1 MNKQKTIANEIT
13 IAGFGLHTA
22 KKANLTFKPA
32 EVDSGVRFVRVDLPG
47 KPVIKAEIDSSSFS
61 YSKSPRRTSIGTE
74 GINLYT
80 IEHLM
85 ASLAGLGIDNIIIE
99 VDSEEV
105 PGLDGSSINFLESL
119 LKAGLVEQD
128 KERHFYSIK
137 EPIFVEDE
145 HSSIMVIPSSDFK
158 ISYTL
163 SYNHPLLKSQ
173 FMEIAFKEGVFEKE
187 LASARTF
194 CLEDEASDLKQQG
207 LGQGANYENTLVL
220 GKSGVVN
227 NKLRYQDEFVRHKIL
242 DLMGDLYLLGC
253 PIRGHVI
260 ALKSGHLL
268 NMKLVRKIK
277 EQKDRYSLGGVGNY
291 SKKDVPSEGGFDVE
305 EIKKVLPHREPF
317 LFVDRILS
325 VEKGKSVVGIKN
337 VTINDYFFK
346 GHFPGKPVMPGVIII
361 EAMAQVGGVMM
372 LSLEENKGK
381 LAYFM
386 AADNIKF
393 RKTVIPGDQ
402 LVFKVEA
409 VKVKSKTGQVRGEA
423 LVDGKVVA
431 EADIIFVLSDPV

>member
-1 MNKQKTIANEIT
+1 MDKQKTIAREIT
-13 IAGFGLHTA
+13 MSGFGLHTA

-32 EVDSGVRFVRVDLPG
+32 EVDSGVRFVRVDLPE

-119 LKAGLVEQD
+119 LKAGLVKQD
-128 KERHFYSIK
+128 KEKHFYSIK

-220 GKSGVVN
+220 GKNGVVN

-253 PIRGHVI
+253 PIKGHVI

-268 NMKLVRKIK
+268 NLKLVRKIK
-277 EQKDRYSLGGVGNY
+277 EQKDRYSLGGVANY

-305 EIKKVLPHREPF
+305 EIKKILPHREPF

-431 EADIIFVLSDPV
+431 EADIIFVLSDPI

>member
-1 MNKQKTIANEIT
+1 
-13 IAGFGLHTA
+13 
-22 KKANLTFKPA
+22 
-32 EVDSGVRFVRVDLPG
+32 
-47 KPVIKAEIDSSSFS
+47 
-61 YSKSPRRTSIGTE
+61 
-74 GINLYT
+74 
-80 IEHLM
+80 
-85 ASLAGLGIDNIIIE
+85 
-99 VDSEEV
+99 
-105 PGLDGSSINFLESL
+105 
-119 LKAGLVEQD
+119 
-128 KERHFYSIK
+128 
-137 EPIFVEDE
+137 
-145 HSSIMVIPSSDFK
+145 
-158 ISYTL
+158 
-163 SYNHPLLKSQ
+163 
-173 FMEIAFKEGVFEKE
+173 MEIAFKEGVFEKE

-220 GKSGVVN
+220 GKNGVVN

-253 PIRGHVI
+253 PIKGHVI

-268 NMKLVRKIK
+268 NLKLVRKIK
-277 EQKDRYSLGGVGNY
+277 EQKDRYSLGGVANY

-305 EIKKVLPHREPF
+305 EIKKILPHREPF

-431 EADIIFVLSDPV
+431 EADIIFVLSDPI